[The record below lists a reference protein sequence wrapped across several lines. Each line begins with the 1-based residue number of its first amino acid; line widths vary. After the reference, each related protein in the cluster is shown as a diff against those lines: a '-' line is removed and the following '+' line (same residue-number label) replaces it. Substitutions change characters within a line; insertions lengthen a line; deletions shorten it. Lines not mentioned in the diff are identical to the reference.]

1 MNIRLSF
8 LCKDGEEKFKDKPY
22 NEGKRSSGFPQNT
35 MGTDRRYLME
45 WVESLNESINYIEEH
60 LTGEI
65 DYEQLGR
72 IACCSAY
79 HYQRMFT
86 YMAGITLAEYIRRRK
101 MSLAAVD
108 LQGGDER
115 IIDIAEKYGYRSPT
129 AFNRAFQS
137 FHGIAPSSV
146 KDEGV
151 SVKSFSPIV
160 FRIAVKGATEMNYRI
175 ETKEAFRIIGVSAP
189 LDKEIENNFMV
200 VPKMWQEAS
209 VNGTIQKLAGMMDTP
224 PMGLLGVSACNDEEQ
239 WKYFI
244 AVSSTKTSGEFEEYT
259 VPASTWAIFS
269 GTGTNQSIQE
279 LEQRIITEWLPTSGY
294 EYANAPDI
302 EVYLNPDPQNAQY
315 EVWIPVAKKKG

>member
-1 MNIRLSF
+1 
-8 LCKDGEEKFKDKPY
+8 
-22 NEGKRSSGFPQNT
+22 
-35 MGTDRRYLME
+35 ME
-45 WVESLNESINYIEEH
+45 WVHKLNQSMNYIEEH
-60 LTGEI
+60 LTDEI

-101 MSLAAVD
+101 MSLAAAD
-108 LQGGDER
+108 LQGGNER

-160 FRIAVKGATEMNYRI
+160 FKITVKGATEMNYRI
-175 ETKEAFRIIGVSAP
+175 ETKEALRIIGVSAP
-189 LDKEIENNFMV
+189 LDREIENNFMV
-200 VPKMWQEAS
+200 VPTMWQEAS
-209 VNGTIQKLAGMMDTP
+209 VNGTIQKLAGMMDAQ
-224 PMGLLGVSACNDEEQ
+224 PMGLLGVSVCNDEEQ

-244 AVSSTKTSGEFEEYT
+244 AVSSTKASDGFEEYS

-279 LEQRIITEWLPTSGY
+279 LERRIITEWLPASGY

-302 EVYLNPDPQNAQY
+302 EVYLNPDPRNAQY
-315 EVWIPVAKKKG
+315 EVWIPVAKKKD

>member
-1 MNIRLSF
+1 
-8 LCKDGEEKFKDKPY
+8 
-22 NEGKRSSGFPQNT
+22 
-35 MGTDRRYLME
+35 ME
-45 WVESLNESINYIEEH
+45 WVERLNQSITYIEEH
-60 LTGEI
+60 LTCGI

-108 LQGGDER
+108 LQRGDEK
-115 IIDIAEKYGYRSPT
+115 IIDVAEKYGYRSPT
-129 AFNRAFQS
+129 AFNRAFQA
-137 FHGIAPSSV
+137 FHGIAPSAV
-146 KDEGV
+146 KNEGV

-160 FRIAVKGATEMNYRI
+160 FSIAVKGAKEMDYRI

-200 VPKMWQEAS
+200 VPKMWEEA
-209 VNGTIQKLAGMMDTP
+209 VANGTMEKLAGMMDTP
-224 PMGLLGVSACNDEEQ
+224 PMGLLGVSACGDEEQ

-244 AVSSTKTSGEFEEYT
+244 AVASTKASGEFEEYI

-269 GTGTNQSIQE
+269 GAGTNQSLQE
-279 LEQRIITEWLPTSGY
+279 LERRIITEWLPASGY
-294 EYANAPDI
+294 EYGNAPDI

-315 EVWIPVAKKKG
+315 EVWIPVMSRKK

>member
-1 MNIRLSF
+1 
-8 LCKDGEEKFKDKPY
+8 
-22 NEGKRSSGFPQNT
+22 
-35 MGTDRRYLME
+35 ME
-45 WVESLNESINYIEEH
+45 WVEKLNQSMNYIEEH
-60 LTGEI
+60 LTDEI

-108 LQGGDER
+108 LQGGEAR

-146 KDEGV
+146 KNEGT

-160 FRIAVKGATEMNYRI
+160 FKITVKGATEMNYKI
-175 ETKEAFRIIGVSAP
+175 EKKEAFRIIGISAP
-189 LDKEIENNFMV
+189 LDQEIENNFAV
-200 VPKMWQEAS
+200 VPQMWQEAS
-209 VNGTIQKLAGMMDTP
+209 TNGTLQKLASMMDTP
-224 PMGLLGVSACNDEEQ
+224 PMGILGVSACNNEEQ
-239 WKYFI
+239 WKYYI
-244 AVSSTKTSGEFEEYT
+244 AVSSTKPTGEFEQYT
-259 VPASTWAIFS
+259 IPAATWAIFS
-269 GTGTNQSIQE
+269 GSGTNQSIQE

-315 EVWIPVAKKKG
+315 EVWIPVTKKKE

>member
-1 MNIRLSF
+1 
-8 LCKDGEEKFKDKPY
+8 
-22 NEGKRSSGFPQNT
+22 
-35 MGTDRRYLME
+35 ME
-45 WVESLNESINYIEEH
+45 WAHRLNQSMNYIEEH

-86 YMAGITLAEYIRRRK
+86 YMAGIPLAEYIRRRK

-108 LQGGDER
+108 LQNGDER

-137 FHGIAPSSV
+137 FHGIAPSQV
-146 KDEGV
+146 KTAGI

-160 FRIAVKGATEMNYRI
+160 FSIAVKGATEMNYRI

-200 VPKMWQEAS
+200 VPKMWQDAA

-244 AVSSTKTSGEFEEYT
+244 AVSSTKTNGEFEEYT

-302 EVYLNPDPQNAQY
+302 EVYLNADPQNAEY
-315 EVWIPVAKKKG
+315 EVWIPVVKKKA

>member
-1 MNIRLSF
+1 
-8 LCKDGEEKFKDKPY
+8 
-22 NEGKRSSGFPQNT
+22 
-35 MGTDRRYLME
+35 ME
-45 WVESLNESINYIEEH
+45 WVHRLNQSMNYIEEH

-86 YMAGITLAEYIRRRK
+86 YMAGIPLAEYIRRRK

-137 FHGIAPSSV
+137 FHGIAPSSL
-146 KDEGV
+146 KDGGV

-189 LDKEIENNFMV
+189 LEKEIENNFMV

-209 VNGTIQKLAGMMDTP
+209 VNGTLQKLAGMMDMP

-244 AVSSTKTSGEFEEYT
+244 AVSSTKASDAFEEDT

>member
-1 MNIRLSF
+1 
-8 LCKDGEEKFKDKPY
+8 
-22 NEGKRSSGFPQNT
+22 
-35 MGTDRRYLME
+35 ME
-45 WVESLNESINYIEEH
+45 WVERLNQSINYIEEH
-60 LTGEI
+60 LTDEI

-86 YMAGITLAEYIRRRK
+86 YMAGVTLAEYIRKRK

-108 LQGGDER
+108 LQSGNKR
-115 IIDIAEKYGYRSPT
+115 IIEIAEKYGYRSPT

-151 SVKSFSPIV
+151 SVKTFSPVV
-160 FRIAVKGATEMNYRI
+160 FRIAVKGAAEMNYRM

-209 VNGTIQKLAGMMDTP
+209 ANGTIQKLAGMMDTQ
-224 PMGLLGVSACNDEEQ
+224 PMGLLGVSVCNDEEQ

-244 AVSSTKTSGEFEEYT
+244 AVSSTKTKDTFEEYT

-279 LEQRIITEWLPTSGY
+279 LERRIVTEWLPASGY

>member
-1 MNIRLSF
+1 MNSRLSF
-8 LCKDGEEKFKDKPY
+8 LCKNREEKCKNKPY
-22 NEGKRSSGFPQNT
+22 NNK
-35 MGTDRRYLME
+35 DRFMYTKHLYVRIRRQLME
-45 WVESLNESINYIEEH
+45 WVEKLNQSMNYIEEH

-72 IACCSAY
+72 IACCSTY

-115 IIDIAEKYGYRSPT
+115 IIDIAEKYGYHSPT

-146 KDEGV
+146 KEEGV

-160 FRIAVKGATEMNYRI
+160 FKIAVKGATEMNYRI

-200 VPKMWQEAS
+200 VPKMWQDLS

-239 WKYFI
+239 WRYFI

-269 GTGTNQSIQE
+269 GRGTNQSIQE
-279 LEQRIITEWLPTSGY
+279 LERRIITEWLPTSGY

-302 EVYLNPDPQNAQY
+302 EVYLNPDPQDAQY
-315 EVWIPVAKKKG
+315 EVWIPVEKKKA

>member
-1 MNIRLSF
+1 MFRSLSF
-8 LCKDGEEKFKDKPY
+8 LCKDREEKYQYIFYNDKDKY
-22 NEGKRSSGFPQNT
+22 MTIEHERMRRFP
-35 MGTDRRYLME
+35 ME
-45 WVESLNESINYIEEH
+45 WIERLNQSMNYIEEH

-65 DYEQLGR
+65 EYEQLGR

-108 LQGGDER
+108 LQSGAER

-137 FHGIAPSSV
+137 FHGTAPSSV
-146 KDEGV
+146 KGGGV

-160 FRIAVKGATEMNYRI
+160 FKVAVKGAAEMNYRI

-189 LDKEIENNFMV
+189 LDKEIENNFMA
-200 VPKMWQEAS
+200 VPKMWQDTSE
-209 VNGTIQKLAGMMDTP
+209 NGTVLKLAGMMDTP
-224 PMGLLGVSACNDEEQ
+224 LKGLLGVSVCNDEEE

-244 AVSSTKTSGEFEEYT
+244 AVSSTEMSDEFEEYI
-259 VPASTWAIFS
+259 VPASTWAVFS
-269 GTGTNQSIQE
+269 GTGTNQSIQV
-279 LEQRIITEWLPTSGY
+279 LERQIVTEWLPNSGY
-294 EYANAPDI
+294 KYANAPDI
-302 EVYLNPDPQNAQY
+302 EVYLNADPQNAQY
-315 EVWIPVAKKKG
+315 EVWIPVTKKKV

>member
-1 MNIRLSF
+1 
-8 LCKDGEEKFKDKPY
+8 
-22 NEGKRSSGFPQNT
+22 
-35 MGTDRRYLME
+35 ME
-45 WVESLNESINYIEEH
+45 WVERLNQSMNYIEEH
-60 LTGEI
+60 LTDEI
-65 DYEQLGR
+65 DYEQLGQ

-108 LQGGDER
+108 LQDGNER
-115 IIDIAEKYGYRSPT
+115 VIDIAEKYGYSSPT

-146 KDEGV
+146 KGEGV

-175 ETKEAFRIIGVSAP
+175 ETKKAFRIIGVSAP
-189 LDKEIENNFMV
+189 LDKEIENNFKV
-200 VPKMWQEAS
+200 VPEMWQEAS
-209 VNGTIQKLAGMMDTP
+209 VNGTIQKLAGIMDTQ
-224 PMGLLGVSACNDEEQ
+224 PMGLLGVSVCNDEEQ

-244 AVSSTKTSGEFEEYT
+244 AVSGTNAGDEFEEYT

-269 GTGTNQSIQE
+269 GTGTNQSVQE

-315 EVWIPVAKKKG
+315 EVWIPVVKKKA

>member
-1 MNIRLSF
+1 
-8 LCKDGEEKFKDKPY
+8 
-22 NEGKRSSGFPQNT
+22 
-35 MGTDRRYLME
+35 ME
-45 WVESLNESINYIEEH
+45 WVERLNQSMNYIEEH
-60 LTGEI
+60 LTDEI

-86 YMAGITLAEYIRRRK
+86 YMAGISLAEYIRRRK

-108 LQGGDER
+108 LQGGNSR
-115 IIDIAEKYGYRSPT
+115 IIDIAEKYGYHSPT

-137 FHGIAPSSV
+137 FHGVAPSSV
-146 KDEGV
+146 KNEGV

-175 ETKEAFRIIGVSAP
+175 ETKDAFRIVGVSVS
-189 LDKEIENNFMV
+189 LYKDIEKNFTV
-200 VPKMWQEAS
+200 IPPKWQEIS
-209 VNGTIQKLAGMMDTP
+209 MNGTLQRLIGMMDTP
-224 PMGLLGVSACNDEEQ
+224 PIGVLGVSTCNDAES
-239 WKYFI
+239 WRYYI
-244 AVSSTKTSGEFEEYT
+244 AVSTSRAKDDLEEYI
-259 VPASTWAIFS
+259 VPAATWAIFS

-315 EVWIPVAKKKG
+315 EVWIPVSKKK

>member
-1 MNIRLSF
+1 
-8 LCKDGEEKFKDKPY
+8 
-22 NEGKRSSGFPQNT
+22 
-35 MGTDRRYLME
+35 ME
-45 WVESLNESINYIEEH
+45 WFERLNQSMKYIEEH
-60 LTGEI
+60 LTDEI

-72 IACCSAY
+72 IACCSTY

-115 IIDIAEKYGYRSPT
+115 IIDVAEKYGYHSPT

-137 FHGIAPSSV
+137 FHGIAPSAV

-160 FRIAVKGATEMNYRI
+160 FKIAVKGATEMNYRI
-175 ETKEAFRIIGVSAP
+175 ETKEAFRIIGISAP
-189 LDKEIENNFMV
+189 LDQEIENNFMV
-200 VPKMWQEAS
+200 VPTMWQEAS
-209 VNGTIQKLAGMMDTP
+209 VNGTVQKLAGMIDSQ
-224 PMGLLGVSACNDEEQ
+224 PMGLLGVSVCNDEEQ

-244 AVSSTKTSGEFEEYT
+244 AVSSTKPSGEFEEYT

-269 GTGTNQSIQE
+269 GWGTNRSIQE

-302 EVYLNPDPQNAQY
+302 EVYLNPDPQNAQF